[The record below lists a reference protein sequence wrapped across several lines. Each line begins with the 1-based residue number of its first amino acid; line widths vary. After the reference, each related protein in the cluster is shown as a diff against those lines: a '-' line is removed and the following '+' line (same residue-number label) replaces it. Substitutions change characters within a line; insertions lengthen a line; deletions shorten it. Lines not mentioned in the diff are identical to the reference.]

1 MHFQSP
7 ISIRH
12 IAMQMAVLLSLLVI
26 SACAARQPFLSAEK
40 IQTAYLTAIKDA
52 AIAEPGEIYRNL
64 TAITASNPDLIWQG
78 VPSRSNPY
86 QPFMNIADSVR
97 PETKSVVFH

>member
-12 IAMQMAVLLSLLVI
+12 RAMRMAVLLSLLII

-40 IQTAYLTAIKDA
+40 IQTAYFTAIKDA
-52 AIAEPGEIYRNL
+52 AIAEPGEIYQDL
-64 TAITASNPDLIWQG
+64 TAITASFDGLQWHRSCNP
-78 VPSRSNPY
+78 
-86 QPFMNIADSVR
+86 SVGT
-97 PETKSVVFH
+97 EK